1 MKAMVVHSH
10 RIASGLR
17 RGLDAPP
24 EIINHFL
31 IANALM
37 GTRAA
42 SGLAIPFCG
51 GQKVDSPARV
61 AHGSPSTLWE

>member
-31 IANALM
+31 IAML
-37 GTRAA
+37 GW
-42 SGLAIPFCG
+42 GLAP
-51 GQKVDSPARV
+51 R
-61 AHGSPSTLWE
+61 